1 MIEVL
6 RTLNQLKRTGI
17 INDYAIGDA
26 HAVAYYLE
34 PLVTYDLDVFV
45 LVETDHDFY
54 TLRSYLKRVK
64 IRGAHTIIDDIPVH
78 LLPGTLHPFI
88 NEAVKTA
95 KKIRIKGMGTKVLTV
110 EYLIVSLLMAFR
122 LKDKMAIP
130 DLIEL
135 ANKKKLK
142 SLVNRFSDERTPLN
156 QRLRKVLESI
166 Q

>member
-17 INDYAIGDA
+17 INDYAIGGA

-95 KKIRIKGMGTKVLTV
+95 KKIRI
-110 EYLIVSLLMAFR
+110 
-122 LKDKMAIP
+122 
-130 DLIEL
+130 
-135 ANKKKLK
+135 
-142 SLVNRFSDERTPLN
+142 
-156 QRLRKVLESI
+156 
-166 Q
+166 